1 MGRNGSSFSTLYF
14 FMMIFV
20 FMAIPL
26 DNFKTAQIFKS
37 GILMQDA
44 IDFLLILKW
53 QSSIFNIIIFSN
65 CQDMALLIIL
75 MDDKLHHN
83 SHSIILRWHMFQFF
97 LAIYWD
103 LNSTILGSFSTTLI
117 SVELLLCFLILVLH
131 LVVSSRDCHKII
143 WWHHTLESYYW
154 FHFLKNHFTIILS
167 NLTTQRW

>member
-1 MGRNGSSFSTLYF
+1 MGGNGSSFSMLYF

-65 CQDMALLIIL
+65 CPQDMALLIIL

-143 WWHHTLESYYW
+143 WWHHTLESYW

>member
-1 MGRNGSSFSTLYF
+1 MGGNGSSFSTLYF

-65 CQDMALLIIL
+65 CPQDMALLIIL

-143 WWHHTLESYYW
+143 WWHHTLESYW